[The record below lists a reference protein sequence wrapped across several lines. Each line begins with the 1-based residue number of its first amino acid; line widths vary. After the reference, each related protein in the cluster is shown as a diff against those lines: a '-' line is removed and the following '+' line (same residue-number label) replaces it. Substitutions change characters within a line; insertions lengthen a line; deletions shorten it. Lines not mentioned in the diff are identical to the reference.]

1 MSQAR
6 DTFYELL
13 SPKLESLGYVF
24 NKSKFN
30 FSKSLNNLNCSIEF
44 SWDGRG
50 GTTYLNHVGIKI
62 SCLYVAK
69 SLKVLVNTKDYPFYW
84 RLTSGGHFD
93 DRIPQMYSQELMKL
107 GNDMAFKKMAAMS
120 FEEKYP
126 LEKIKKTVTVV
137 QEIITSEIV
146 PCHNEMADE
155 HKILQFK
162 IDNLLTKLNDL
173 DTHNIM
179 WEILII
185 KIMSKKLNIAYPKF
199 VSDITIFSNS
209 TIDDLWNMQDYD
221 FENMEAKFNNLKF

>member
-6 DTFYELL
+6 DTFFEILC
-13 SPKLESLGYVF
+13 PKIESFGYVY
-24 NKSKFN
+24 NKSKCN

-50 GTTYLNHVGIKI
+50 GTTYLNHVGMKI

-69 SLKVLVNTKDYPFYW
+69 SIKLLLNVKDYPFYW
-84 RLTSGGHFD
+84 QSTIGGHFD
-93 DRIPQMYSQELMKL
+93 DRIPQMYSMKLMKL

-126 LEKIKKTVTVV
+126 LEKIKKTVQVV

-146 PCHNEMADE
+146 TCHNEMADE
-155 HKILQFK
+155 YKIIQFK
-162 IDNLLTKLNDL
+162 IDNLVAKLNDL

-185 KIMSKKLNIAYPKF
+185 KIMSKKLNIPEPTF
-199 VSDITIFSNS
+199 VSDINIFTNKS
-209 TIDDLWNMQDYD
+209 IDDLWNMQDYD
-221 FENMEAKFNNLKF
+221 FENMEAKFNQLKF

>member
-6 DTFYELL
+6 DKFYELL

-30 FSKSLNNLNCSIEF
+30 FSKALNNLTCSIEF
-44 SWDGRG
+44 NWNGRG
-50 GTTYLNHVGIKI
+50 GTTYLNHVGTKI
-62 SCLYVAK
+62 SCVYVAK
-69 SLKVLVNTKDYPFYW
+69 SIKLLLNVKDYPFYW
-84 RLTSGGHFD
+84 RNTSGGHFD

-126 LEKIKKTVTVV
+126 LEKIKKTVEVV
-137 QEIITSEIV
+137 QEIITSEVISS
-146 PCHNEMADE
+146 HNEMADE
-155 HKILQFK
+155 IKILQYK
-162 IDNLLTKLNDL
+162 IDNLVAKLNDL

-185 KIMSKKLNIAYPKF
+185 KIMSKKLNISEPTFA
-199 VSDITIFSNS
+199 SDITIFSNK

-221 FENMEAKFNNLKF
+221 FENMEAKFNQLKF

>member
-1 MSQAR
+1 MCQAR
-6 DTFYELL
+6 DTFFEILC
-13 SPKLESLGYVF
+13 PNIEPFGYVY
-24 NKSKFN
+24 NKSKRY
-30 FSKSLNNLNCSIEF
+30 FSKPLNNLNCSIEF

-50 GTTYLNHVGIKI
+50 GTTYLNHVGTKI

-69 SLKVLVNTKDYPFYW
+69 SIKLLLNVKDYPFYW
-84 RLTSGGHFD
+84 RKTSGGHFD
-93 DRIPQMYSQELMKL
+93 DRIPQMYSAELIKL

-137 QEIITSEIV
+137 QEIITSEVI
-146 PCHNEMADE
+146 PIHNEMADE
-155 HKILQFK
+155 YKILQFK
-162 IDNLLTKLNDL
+162 IDALLEKLNDL

-185 KIMSKKLNIAYPKF
+185 KIMSKKLNIPEPKF
-199 VSDITIFSNS
+199 VSDITIFSNK

-221 FENMEAKFNNLKF
+221 FENMEAKFNQLKF